1 MEKEGNRT
9 INKSYDSLMQ
19 NLRYHSDVQ
28 FWKLY
33 KAELLNRW
41 RNQSIRIVWRVTI
54 MSISIVVKF
63 LSLVYI
69 LNATFSAAACNTYLK
84 ISLSGASEWKISRQ
98 AHGFFSFYLF
108 QFKSQQLI
116 YTLLLDFQIRGMAGC
131 PIPAPLTLI
140 DCMEPFKILTTPLFI

>member
-1 MEKEGNRT
+1 
-9 INKSYDSLMQ
+9 
-19 NLRYHSDVQ
+19 
-28 FWKLY
+28 
-33 KAELLNRW
+33 
-41 RNQSIRIVWRVTI
+41 

-84 ISLSGASEWKISRQ
+84 ISLSGASKYKISRQ
-98 AHGFFSFYLF
+98 ANGFFSFFLYF
-108 QFKSQQLI
+108 KFKSQQLI
-116 YTLLLDFQIRGMAGC
+116 NILLLDFQIRGMAGC